1 MQAALLSVLV
11 ILASIVLAVAGLRLV
26 HKRYPHP
33 VRQANNEVA
42 GFFLSVLGVVYAVLL
57 AFVVIVVWEEFDTA
71 RVNVEKEANE
81 ITDIYRLALA
91 LPDPTGT
98 TIRTLANQYARA
110 AIDQEWP
117 AMARGETSP
126 EVLRL
131 ADAMWQSATQFQATT
146 DHDRLLQDQI
156 LSHLGD
162 FNDER
167 RQREL
172 SARTDLPQ
180 VMWILLVGGA
190 VVTVVFTYFFSTPN
204 IRAQYAMTG
213 LYTASITF
221 VLLLVALLR
230 HPFAGAVHVMPE
242 AFETSLETMRR
253 LSGG

>member
-1 MQAALLSVLV
+1 MQPFLLSVLV
-11 ILASIVLAVAGLRLV
+11 IIASMVLAMAGLHLV

-81 ITDIYRLALA
+81 IADIYRISLA

-98 TIRTLANQYARA
+98 TIRTVANQYARA
-110 AIDQEWP
+110 ATDQEWP

-131 ADAMWQSATQFQATT
+131 TDTMWQTATRFQATN
-146 DHDRLLQDQI
+146 DHERLLQEQI

-162 FNDER
+162 FNDSR
-167 RQREL
+167 RLREL
-172 SARTDLPQ
+172 AARTDLPQ
-180 VMWILLVGGA
+180 VMWVLLVGGA
-190 VVTVVFTYFFSTPN
+190 IVTVVFTYFFSTPN
-204 IRAQYAMTG
+204 IVAQYIMTG
-213 LYTASITF
+213 MYTASITF

-230 HPFAGAVHVMPE
+230 HPFAGAVHVTPE